1 MNNNKNLTGDELIKK
16 LEAEVAK
23 AEADYE
29 NANLPVPDGR
39 EGDRIKE
46 LRSREKYSARQ
57 FAARLGVRQPTV
69 NSWENGR
76 VKPPIVV
83 IKAIA
88 YEFGVSEN
96 WLLTGVGDAND
107 AASVTRKRLISWI
120 NNMSSS
126 DVTIFSRLMRAYSE
140 K

>member
-16 LEAEVAK
+16 LEAEVAR

-39 EGDRIKE
+39 EGERIKE
-46 LRSREKYSARQ
+46 LRAKEKYSARQ

-69 NSWENGR
+69 NSWEVGR
-76 VKPPIVV
+76 VKPPIVA

-96 WLLTGVGDAND
+96 WLLTGAGDAND

-120 NNMSSS
+120 NSMHDS
-126 DVTIFSRLMRAYSE
+126 DVMTLSRLLRVYSE
-140 K
+140 R